1 MLISTRGRYA
11 LRIMLELA
19 AYPAGECVSL
29 SSMAKR
35 QNISLKYMESIIA
48 SLTRAGLVS
57 GVRGK
62 GGGYCLSRRPEEYT
76 VGEIL
81 HLSEGPLAPVSCLAE
96 GENHCARADECLTL
110 PLWKK
115 LDGMINGYLDSVTLA
130 DLLAQRIP

>member
-19 AYPAGECVSL
+19 SHPAGECVSL

-35 QNISLKYMESIIA
+35 QGISLKYMESIIA

-81 HLSEGPLAPVSCLAE
+81 HLSEGPLAPVSCLSD
-96 GENHCARADECLTL
+96 GENTCARADECLTL

-115 LDGMINGYLDSVTLA
+115 LDDMINGYLAGVTLS
-130 DLLAQRIP
+130 DLLARRIP